1 MGAAVAWA
9 PEPADPFAACHA
21 RFEQVLQVAGS
32 QETQQMKHSDLER
45 LLATEGQELMRQ
57 LYQACLDQ
65 RAQAEVND
73 EVVDAQ
79 GKQRTRQRTQRRE
92 LETIFGTVEVG
103 RTGYGAEGEA
113 SLHPLDAQLN
123 LPAERYSLE
132 VRRRVALEAS
142 KNSFDETVE
151 TLSRYTGAEIGKRQV
166 EELVGRAAQDFD
178 AFYEQRHHQ
187 AAAAEATAA
196 EATAAQ
202 ATAAQATAAQA
213 AATEAAAEPPA
224 ATDAVPTDGLLVI
237 TGDAKGV
244 VMHREDLRPATRTA
258 SERTPRSKLNT
269 RLSKGEKRN
278 RKRMAMV
285 AAVYAVAAQVR
296 TPEQMLAVLAR
307 DEEAEPR
314 PARPRPQ
321 HKRVWASLEQEP
333 REVLEEAFREAL
345 QRDPQGNQRWVA
357 VVDGNET
364 QLTIL
369 KELAKHY
376 GVRLTIV
383 LDIFHVLEYL
393 WKAGHAL
400 AAEGSAELEQ
410 WVLQRLGRVLE
421 GRAHQVA
428 AGMRRSATK
437 RRLAKRQREP
447 IDRCANYLLKYQDY
461 LAYDQY
467 LAAGFPIGSGVIEG
481 ACRHL
486 VNDRLGITGARWR
499 LRGAEAVLR
508 LRALRSSGD
517 FDDYWRFHEAREW
530 ERTHRQRYA
539 DGQVP
544 SLQQPNTGRPR
555 LRIVRE

>member
-9 PEPADPFAACHA
+9 PAPADPFAACHA

-45 LLATEGQELMRQ
+45 LLAEEGQELMRQ
-57 LYQACLDQ
+57 VYQACLDQ
-65 RAQAEVND
+65 RAQAEVID

-123 LPAERYSLE
+123 LPDERYSLE

-187 AAAAEATAA
+187 AAAAEAAA
-196 EATAAQ
+196 TE
-202 ATAAQATAAQA
+202 A
-213 AATEAAAEPPA
+213 AATEAAATEAAATEATAAPPA
-224 ATDAVPTDGLLVI
+224 ATDAVATDAVATDGLLVI

-307 DEEAEPR
+307 EEEAEPR

-369 KELAKHY
+369 KQLAEHY

-437 RRLAKRQREP
+437 RRLATRKREP
-447 IDRCANYLLKYQDY
+447 VDRCANYLLKYQDY

-517 FDDYWRFHEAREW
+517 FDEYWRFHEAREW

>member
-32 QETQQMKHSDLER
+32 QETQQMKHSELER
-45 LLATEGQELMRQ
+45 LLAAEGQELMRQ
-57 LYQACLDQ
+57 VYQACLDQ

-123 LPAERYSLE
+123 LPDERYSLE

-196 EATAAQ
+196 EATATQ
-202 ATAAQATAAQA
+202 ATAA
-213 AATEAAAEPPA
+213 PPA

-285 AAVYAVAAQVR
+285 AAVYAVAVQVR

-345 QRDPQGNQRWVA
+345 QRDPQGTQRWVA

-369 KELAKHY
+369 KQLAEHY
-376 GVRLTIV
+376 GVGLTIV

-400 AAEGSAELEQ
+400 AAEGSDELEQ

-421 GRAHQVA
+421 GRAPQVA

-437 RRLAKRQREP
+437 RRLATRKREP
-447 IDRCANYLLKYQDY
+447 VDRCANYLLKYQDY

-486 VNDRLGITGARWR
+486 VKDRLGITGARWR

-517 FDDYWRFHEAREW
+517 FDEYWRFHEAREW

-539 DGQVP
+539 DGRVP

>member
-123 LPAERYSLE
+123 LPDERYSLE

-187 AAAAEATAA
+187 AAAAEA
-196 EATAAQ
+196 
-202 ATAAQATAAQA
+202 
-213 AATEAAAEPPA
+213 AAEPPA
-224 ATDAVPTDGLLVI
+224 ATDAVPTDALLVI
-237 TGDAKGV
+237 TSDAKGV

-321 HKRVWASLEQEP
+321 HKRVWASLEQQP

-345 QRDPQGNQRWVA
+345 QRDPQGNQIWVA

-421 GRAHQVA
+421 GRAPHVA

-437 RRLAKRQREP
+437 RRLATRKREP
-447 IDRCANYLLKYQDY
+447 VDRCANYLLKYQGY

-467 LAAGFPIGSGVIEG
+467 LAAGFPIGSRVIEG

-486 VNDRLGITGARWR
+486 VKDRLGITGARWR

-544 SLQQPNTGRPR
+544 SLQQPNNGRPR
-555 LRIVRE
+555 LRIVRD

>member
-1 MGAAVAWA
+1 MGAALAWV
-9 PEPADPFAACHA
+9 PETAADPFAAA
-21 RFEQVLQVAGS
+21 RARVEQLLRVAGS
-32 QETQQMKHSDLER
+32 EETQRMQHSDLER
-45 LLATEGQELMRQ
+45 LLAEQGQELMRE
-57 LYQACLDQ
+57 LYQNCVDQ
-65 RAQAEVND
+65 QAQAEVTD
-73 EVVDAQ
+73 EVVDAA
-79 GKQRTRQRTQRRE
+79 GKQRTRKRPQQRE
-92 LETIFGTVEVG
+92 LETIFGTVEVQ
-103 RTGYGAEGEA
+103 RTGYGAEGAA

-123 LPAERYSLE
+123 LPDERYSLE
-132 VRRRVALEAS
+132 VRRRAALEAS

-151 TLSRYTGAEIGKRQV
+151 TLSRYTGAAIGKRQV

-178 AFYEQRHHQ
+178 AFYERRHQQ
-187 AAAAEATAA
+187 AATAPAAEATA
-196 EATAAQ
+196 
-202 ATAAQATAAQA
+202 
-213 AATEAAAEPPA
+213 EPPA
-224 ATDAVPTDGLLVI
+224 DAGAVPADAVPAADLLVI
-237 TGDAKGV
+237 TSDAKGV
-244 VMHREDLRPATRTA
+244 VMHRQDLRPATRKA
-258 SERTPRSKLNT
+258 SERTPGSKLGT

-278 RKRMAMV
+278 RKRMATV
-285 AAVYAVAAQVR
+285 AAVYSVAAQVR

-307 DEEAEPR
+307 DEEAEQKSP
-314 PARPRPQ
+314 PRPRPQ

-333 REVLEEAFREAL
+333 REVLQEAFREAL

-357 VVDGNET
+357 VVDGNKT

-369 KELAKHY
+369 KEWAEDY
-376 GVRLTIV
+376 GVQLTIV

-410 WVLQRLGRVLE
+410 WVLHRLGRVLE
-421 GRAHQVA
+421 GRARQVA

-437 RRLAKRQREP
+437 RRLATRKREP
-447 IDRCANYLLKYQDY
+447 VDRCANYLLKYQGY

-530 ERTHRQRYA
+530 QRTHRQRYA
-539 DGQVP
+539 DGQLP
-544 SLQQPNTGRPR
+544 TLQQPNNGPR
-555 LRIVRE
+555 LRIVRD